1 MTTTTGQASGRNG
14 QTVKCLGC
22 GRKLKA
28 KASVAQ
34 QRGPRCQAKHVAR
47 VDAALASLLTGELA
61 AYTEEQVIKAAEL
74 IAENAI
80 IDRGVPAFRI
90 GDQHLYQAVSSDGH
104 LRYTATAESCT
115 CKAGQYGRSCYH
127 RAAALVLDTM
137 ASVTASIGAA
147 A

>member
-1 MTTTTGQASGRNG
+1 MS

-34 QRGPRCQAKHVAR
+34 QRGPRCQAKHAAR
-47 VDAALASLLTGELA
+47 IETALNFAAIDLAASYTDEQVDKAIELIEQNAIAELA
-61 AYTEEQVIKAAEL
+61 YVPR
-74 IAENAI
+74 
-80 IDRGVPAFRI
+80 IDR
-90 GDQHLYQAVSSDGH
+90 HLYLAVSSDGAQ
-104 LRYTATAESCT
+104 RYNTTADTCT
-115 CKAGQYGRSCYH
+115 CKAGQYGRRCYH

-137 ASVTASIGAA
+137 TAA